1 MSMSDSE
8 CKEILNI
15 VELYL
20 NEEVIKIPQVI
31 RNDLTT
37 IRNKIKTALGE

>member
-15 VELYL
+15 VEPYL

-31 RNDLTT
+31 RNDFTT
-37 IRNKIKTALGE
+37 IRDKLKRALEE